1 MGRSS
6 PSAKSSYGHFY
17 LFVRIKKERGRGSER
32 PTGVRVV
39 RDSEAVRSLGP
50 ELELEAPAGL
60 GVHFHEESILRRSSK
75 GHEPFGENGRER
87 PVCQVR
93 ARRVRGAD
101 HSVAPREWAGSRC
114 WTSSRQRGTRLP
126 GPRNPGSRRPSG

>member
-17 LFVRIKKERGRGSER
+17 LFVRIKKETGRGSER

-39 RDSEAVRSLGP
+39 RDPEDVRSLGP

-60 GVHFHEESILRRSSK
+60 GIHFHEEPVLRRSSE
-75 GHEPFGENGRER
+75 GHEPFGEIGRASCRER
-87 PVCQVR
+87 VEISV
-93 ARRVRGAD
+93 VAD
-101 HSVAPREWAGSRC
+101 VLEIIEDVE
-114 WTSSRQRGTRLP
+114 
-126 GPRNPGSRRPSG
+126 

>member
-1 MGRSS
+1 MFRRTSWTPSLNRRCSNGGNSMGRSS

-17 LFVRIKKERGRGSER
+17 LFVRIKKETGRGSER

-39 RDSEAVRSLGP
+39 RDPEDVRSLGP

-60 GVHFHEESILRRSSK
+60 GIDFHEETVLRRSSE

-87 PVCQVR
+87 PVGQVR
-93 ARRVRGAD
+93 ARRVPGAD
-101 HSVAPREWAGSRC
+101 HAVVVQCLQEGRA
-114 WTSSRQRGTRLP
+114 
-126 GPRNPGSRRPSG
+126 